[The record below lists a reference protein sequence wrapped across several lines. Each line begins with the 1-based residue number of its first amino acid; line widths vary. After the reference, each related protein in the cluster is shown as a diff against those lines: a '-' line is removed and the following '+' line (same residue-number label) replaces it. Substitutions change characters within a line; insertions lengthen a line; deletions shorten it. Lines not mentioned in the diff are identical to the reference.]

1 MPRHGTVVLVD
12 RRVRTLI
19 IDDDEDMRLLAASI
33 IRVANRG
40 LEVVGQASDAQSG
53 LEQWRAL
60 EPDMVVVD
68 FRMPDSSGLAVA
80 EEMLAEEP
88 AQPIILFSAYLD
100 PDVVDQADR
109 IGICSVLDKDRY
121 QDLPAA
127 IWTCAGA

>member
-1 MPRHGTVVLVD
+1 MVVVD

-33 IRVANRG
+33 IRVADNG
-40 LEVVGQASDAQSG
+40 LEVVGQASDALSG
-53 LEQWRAL
+53 LRQWRDLA
-60 EPDMVVVD
+60 PDMVVVD
-68 FRMPDSSGLAVA
+68 FRMPDSTGLEVA

-100 PDVVDQADR
+100 PEVVDEADR
-109 IGICSVLDKDRY
+109 IGICSVLEKDRFH
-121 QDLPAA
+121 DLPAA